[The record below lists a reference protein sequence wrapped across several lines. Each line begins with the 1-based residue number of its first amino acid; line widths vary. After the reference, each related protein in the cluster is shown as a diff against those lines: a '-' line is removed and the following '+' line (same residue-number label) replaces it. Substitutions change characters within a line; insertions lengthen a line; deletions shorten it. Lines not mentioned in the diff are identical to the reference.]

1 MKNGVDHASI
11 PLQVC
16 GSLLRRELM
25 LLDEKRSPTT
35 DDVVGQRPRVPFQ
48 ITISPSGREPNGE
61 HGALLLRV
69 LVLAFGAG
77 AEQPGEADQEDDE
90 SDDRGDQL
98 LPAEALAA
106 AADAEG
112 IGKDGAEHDDGAAP
126 HQDQGGDPRCRSYG
140 LAWGHGEA
148 PPLPM
153 PLPVLVVG
161 YAISWSRTAE
171 IVSPAHPAK
180 DEICHAALLAPMH
193 EIAGPATGI
202 GGRSVA
208 RSSLRGSP

>member
-112 IGKDGAEHDDGAAP
+112 IGKDGADHDDGSGA
-126 HQDQGGDPRCRSYG
+126 HQDEGGDPCCRSQWV
-140 LAWGHGEA
+140 ARGHGITPSRPTLLA
-148 PPLPM
+148 I
-153 PLPVLVVG
+153 LVVG
-161 YAISWSRTAE
+161 NAIFWSRAAK
-171 IVSPAHPAK
+171 IVAPSRPAPIK
-180 DEICHAALLAPMH
+180 
-193 EIAGPATGI
+193 
-202 GGRSVA
+202 SV
-208 RSSLRGSP
+208 SL